1 MSCLTCTMFCVVT
14 ITISMLVAMKVISKR
29 SMLRFLKQKYYFSL
43 ISCVFA
49 LILSLISLVSVLS
62 SILKYLMVILNVYWW
77 NSIPDVYLLNVS
89 SYAHYSSVIGVLVM
103 FFSII
108 SYLHLKQSITRELIK
123 QNRLWEA

>member
-1 MSCLTCTMFCVVT
+1 MNCLTCTMFCVVT

-29 SMLRFLKQKYYFSL
+29 SILRFLKQKYYFSL

-62 SILKYLMVILNVYWW
+62 SILKYLMIMLNIYWW

-89 SYAHYSSVIGVLVM
+89 SYAHYSSIIGVLVM
-103 FFSII
+103 FISII
-108 SYLHLKQSITRELIK
+108 SYLQLKQSITRELIK